1 MNHLIFDDKEPTKK
15 ELIVGYL
22 SAGIPLF
29 FGFYMAVWGFGQIAD
44 RKAQNPDNLIKGCM
58 YYYGYRRDKHNDY
71 FYYFSIEKNNFL
83 KREEF
88 YNFIKKDSSQ
98 CHLVSYI
105 KLDFILFKKIFVYD
119 YHGTIDDNKDTLSI
133 NKSE

>member
-1 MNHLIFDDKEPTKK
+1 
-15 ELIVGYL
+15 
-22 SAGIPLF
+22 
-29 FGFYMAVWGFGQIAD
+29 
-44 RKAQNPDNLIKGCM
+44 M

-119 YHGTIDDNKDTLSI
+119 YHGKIDNKDTLSI

>member
-119 YHGTIDDNKDTLSI
+119 YHGKIDNKDTLSI

>member
-1 MNHLIFDDKEPTKK
+1 
-15 ELIVGYL
+15 
-22 SAGIPLF
+22 
-29 FGFYMAVWGFGQIAD
+29 MAVWGFGQIAD
-44 RKAQNPDNLIKGCM
+44 KKAQNPDNLIKGCM

-71 FYYFSIEKNNFL
+71 FYYFLIEKKLTVNTYLFRGEFFFNVEKNNFL

-98 CHLVSYI
+98 CYLVSYI

-119 YHGTIDDNKDTLSI
+119 YHGKIDNKDTLSI